1 MVVAFLKELWQNIFE
16 SGTTPALVK
25 ATHMSFLGLVVTIV
39 IMFYF
44 THSLHFVALFFLSL
58 CLWAAVTWFIT
69 AYNEFLAQQEK
80 EKKEEPSSETEKP
93 NSEEQN
99 TEKQHA
105 VKQAVENS
113 ATKAGRKTTK
123 AKKRRV

>member
-16 SGTTPALVK
+16 SGTTPALVR
-25 ATHMSFLGLVVTIV
+25 ATHLSFIGLVITIV

-80 EKKEEPSSETEKP
+80 EKKENP
-93 NSEEQN
+93 NIL
-99 TEKQHA
+99 TEKQSTEKKSTG
-105 VKQAVENS
+105 KQAVETT
-113 ATKAGRKTTK
+113 ATKTTPKTAKT
-123 AKKRRV
+123 KKRRV

>member
-16 SGTTPALVK
+16 SGTTPALVR
-25 ATHMSFLGLVVTIV
+25 ATHLSFIGLVVTIV
-39 IMFYF
+39 VMFYF

-80 EKKEEPSSETEKP
+80 EKKENP
-93 NSEEQN
+93 NN
-99 TEKQHA
+99 LTEKQSTEKKSTG
-105 VKQAVENS
+105 KQAVETT
-113 ATKAGRKTTK
+113 ATKTTPKTAKT
-123 AKKRRV
+123 KKRRV